1 MVITCVVVD
10 LFDDLASEWELVL
23 GEVSKPTRVV
33 YLRGVRQFAAW
44 LAKAYPDGVDPAAV
58 TARHVHEWQ
67 RSMADAGRSN
77 ATRRVR
83 LIAVRLFFGYL
94 LAEPDTGVTENPAER
109 IELPEAGQ
117 PVVPVI
123 HDGDL
128 MTLLRAMDGPSF
140 VDRRDT
146 AMVRV
151 LLDTG
156 CRRAELAGI
165 DVDDLDLRAQEI
177 TLHQTKGGRAR
188 IVPVGS
194 RTALALRKYL
204 RARVK
209 HAAAGSAA
217 LFLSV
222 RSGDR
227 GGWRITGGG
236 VGEMLKRRCAVA
248 GLSPINPHR
257 FRHTWAHD
265 LLANGAQEGDVEK
278 LAGWRSP
285 AMVRRYGASA
295 ADERA
300 RTAARRLGRGDRV

>member
-1 MVITCVVVD
+1 MITCGVVD
-10 LFDDLASEWELVL
+10 LFDDLAAEWELVL
-23 GEVSKPTRVV
+23 GEVAKPTRVV

-44 LAKAYPDGVDPAAV
+44 LADAHPEVVEPGAV
-58 TARHVHEWQ
+58 TERHVHGWQ

-83 LIAVRLFFGYL
+83 LIAVRLFFAYL
-94 LAEPDTGVTENPAER
+94 LAEPDTGVTHNPAGR

-128 MTLLRAMDGPSF
+128 TSLLRSMDGSRF
-140 VDRRDT
+140 VDRRDA

-204 RARVK
+204 RARAT
-209 HAAAGSAA
+209 HAAAGSPA

-227 GGWRITGGG
+227 GGWRISGAG
-236 VGEMLKRRCAVA
+236 VGEMLNRRCTAA
-248 GLSPINPHR
+248 GLAPINPHR

-295 ADERA
+295 ADQRA
-300 RTAARRLGRGDRV
+300 RDAARRLGRGDRV